1 MVNND
6 SRIIDLTVAEF
17 RELLKEA
24 QPVQRPTTNSDTL
37 KKKVGIDELCELFD
51 FKKSTVYYW
60 ASTQYIPHKNIRR
73 RLKFDVDEI
82 NTWIEKFNVKTKEDY
97 LK

>member
-1 MVNND
+1 MTAGQL
-6 SRIIDLTVAEF
+6 RELF
-17 RELLKEA
+17 REM
-24 QPVQRPTTNSDTL
+24 QQFQRPTTNSATL
-37 KKKVGIDELCELFD
+37 KKKVGVDELCELFG

-60 ASTQYIPHKNIRR
+60 ASTKFIPHKNVRR

>member
-1 MVNND
+1 MTAGQL
-6 SRIIDLTVAEF
+6 RELF
-17 RELLKEA
+17 REM
-24 QPVQRPTTNSDTL
+24 QQFQRPTTIIKTP
-37 KKKVGIDELCELFD
+37 KKKVGIDELCEQFH

-60 ASTQYIPHKNIRR
+60 ASTQFIPHKNVRR